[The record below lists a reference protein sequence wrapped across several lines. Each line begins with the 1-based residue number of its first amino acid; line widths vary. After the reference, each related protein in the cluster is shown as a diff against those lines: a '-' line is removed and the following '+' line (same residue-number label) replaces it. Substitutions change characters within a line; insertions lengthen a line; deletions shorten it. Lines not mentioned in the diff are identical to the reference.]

1 MKPYIAKSPHKRPC
15 DLCGSAILVGDRVK
29 PWCWTSEDGPGDG
42 YGGICRTHV
51 TCYTIGA
58 REELMVEALVDF
70 EDADEARW
78 NNSDAGAAVGDSI
91 PDDQYLLSIEA
102 AAALA
107 ADRLAR
113 PTTSLSEVERRIT
126 AAMERIPV
134 AGTTHVN
141 GEHQSAYNLARH
153 VLTTIRTAAEGD
165 PYAWLVRK

>member
-1 MKPYIAKSPHKRPC
+1 VKTYIAKSPHKWPC

-29 PWCWTSEDGPGDG
+29 PWCWTSEDGPGEG

-51 TCYTIGA
+51 TCYAIGE
-58 REELMVEALVDF
+58 REQLMVEALVAF
-70 EDADEARW
+70 EDEDETRW
-78 NNSDAGAAVGDSI
+78 NDSDVGAAGDSM
-91 PDDQYLLSIEA
+91 PDDQYFLSIEA
-102 AAALA
+102 DAALA

-113 PTTSLSEVERRIT
+113 PTTSLAEVERRIVEAMKRIEI
-126 AAMERIPV
+126 AA
-134 AGTTHVN
+134 TTHVN